1 MKRRAAPVAD
11 HRDTERC
18 ARRPTTA
25 PSDRTARRERA
36 ILGDDLNS
44 SSTNLGA
51 RPGARTR
58 TPPIKNRIPCRSGAA
73 RMVETAG
80 IEPATLP
87 PEGSALPLTPRLCGC
102 GGRTCTAA
110 GTAYE
115 AAALLLGDTA
125 SIGGPLEN
133 RTLRSLIASEARRP
147 WNMAARVWWER
158 TESNR
163 LLLGFNETLEPFQL
177 HSRGGVGASRT
188 RSSPSRLIDVA
199 DRRLTV
205 RPPLLECDLAAVRLA
220 QETRRCP
227 DRWSA

>member
-1 MKRRAAPVAD
+1 MTRRAAPVAD

-36 ILGDDLNS
+36 ILGDDRNS
-44 SSTNLGA
+44 SSTNIGA

-73 RMVETAG
+73 QHGRDGRNRTG
-80 IEPATLP
+80 DSPARGERVTTTL
-87 PEGSALPLTPRLCGC
+87 RLCGC

>member
-1 MKRRAAPVAD
+1 MCAP
-11 HRDTERC
+11 RGSNPDT
-18 ARRPTTA
+18 
-25 PSDRTARRERA
+25 SDQES
-36 ILGDDLNS
+36 D
-44 SSTNLGA
+44 
-51 RPGARTR
+51 P
-58 TPPIKNRIPCRSGAA
+58 
-73 RMVETAG
+73 
-80 IEPATLP
+80 
-87 PEGSALPLTPRLCGC
+87 LPLGRGAHGRNGRNRTGDSSARGKRVTTTLRLCGC

-147 WNMAARVWWER
+147 WNMAARDWWER

-205 RPPLLECDLAAVRLA
+205 RPPLLELRSRRVPSCLGDTALLRSLERVRRLNERRRVPA
-220 QETRRCP
+220 RRARTSRKDFDERCSFQRTRRTRRARP
-227 DRWSA
+227 RTQRKVG